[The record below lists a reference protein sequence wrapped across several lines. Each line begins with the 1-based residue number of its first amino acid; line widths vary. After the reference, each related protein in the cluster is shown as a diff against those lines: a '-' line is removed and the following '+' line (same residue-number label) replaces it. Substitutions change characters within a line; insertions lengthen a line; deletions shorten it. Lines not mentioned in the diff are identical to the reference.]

1 MEKQKSIFREGTRTE
16 RIFKTLADFG
26 PDGVQIKDL
35 IENVQDQCSGQD
47 GVASDVRAKL
57 SIWTDP
63 DKNPHA
69 KKFMVV
75 TDKEPKIG
83 RPKKDEPQDRQVAII
98 QKGEPVP
105 AWASW
110 SKANVEIPWTN

>member
-1 MEKQKSIFREGTRTE
+1 MEKQKSIFREGTRTG
-16 RIFKTLADFG
+16 RIFNTILKYGSA
-26 PDGVQIKDL
+26 GVEIKDL
-35 IENVQDQCSGQD
+35 IQDVQEQCSGQD
-47 GVASDVRAKL
+47 GIASDVRAKL

-83 RPKKDEPQDRQVAII
+83 RPKKDEPGDRQVAII
-98 QKGEPVP
+98 EKNQPVP
-105 AWASW
+105 DWAEW
-110 SKANVEIPWTN
+110 SKANVEIPWE